1 MLYFAALL
9 FPAMNIQENISLL
22 PYNTFGMDKKA
33 RFFVRAKS
41 EKEVTDALLF
51 AREKRLSV
59 LVLGGGSN
67 MLLTKD
73 WEGLVLKIEIKG
85 IKVQDDSEDEVLVK
99 VGAGENWHEFV
110 LFCIEKGYAGVE
122 NLSLIPGTVGA
133 SPMQNIGAYGVEI
146 KEVFD
151 SLWAIERT
159 ELAVRK
165 FSWEECAFGY
175 RESVFKAEL
184 KDRYIITEV
193 WFRLSKKPQI
203 KTSYG
208 AIQETL
214 KEMGKDHP
222 SIKDVSEAVIQ
233 IRRSKLPD
241 PAEIGNAGSFF
252 KNPTI
257 PLEHFERLKSEYPNI
272 PGYPGQDTVKVPAAW
287 LIEQTGWKGKRFGS
301 IGVHAKQPLVLVNY
315 GGGEGKDIVK
325 LSQDIQSS
333 VKEKFGITLQPE
345 VNFV

>member
-1 MLYFAALL
+1 
-9 FPAMNIQENISLL
+9 MNIQENISLL

-33 RFFVRAKS
+33 RFFVRANS

-151 SLWAIERT
+151 SLRAIERT

>member
-1 MLYFAALL
+1 
-9 FPAMNIQENISLL
+9 MNIQENISLL

-33 RFFVRAKS
+33 RFFVRAQS
-41 EKEVTDALLF
+41 DNDVIDALRFAGEKEFPL
-51 AREKRLSV
+51 

-85 IKVQDDSEDEVLVK
+85 ITVQDDSEDEVLVK

-151 SLWAIERT
+151 SLRAIERT
-159 ELAVRK
+159 ELAIRK

-175 RESVFKAEL
+175 RESVFKGEL

-193 WFRLSKKPQI
+193 WFSLSKKPQI

-257 PLEHFERLKSEYPNI
+257 PLEHFERLKSENTNI
-272 PGYPGQDTVKVPAAW
+272 PGYPTEDGIKVPAAW
-287 LIEQTGWKGKRFGS
+287 LIEQTGWKGRRFGQ
-301 IGVHAKQPLVLVNY
+301 IGVHSKQPLVLVNY
-315 GGGEGKDIVK
+315 GSGEGKDIVK
-325 LSQDIQSS
+325 LSQDIQAS